1 MKTLELA
8 ITLGYIVVCILIGVW
23 VSRRVSES
31 SDDYWVAGR
40 KIGTFTNSW
49 ALMAALGSGGSI
61 LGVNGLAYKLG
72 IPYTFAMYAGAV
84 AGFPL
89 AAILV
94 ARQLRNFR
102 VRTVPEFL
110 DFRYNNKV
118 LNIIVPL
125 VILVCMEVYVVA
137 QLKAAG
143 VTAVYLL
150 GIPYK
155 TAVVLTALV
164 FTLYV
169 SIGGMW
175 AVTLTDV
182 LQGILMVTMV
192 VVVAIAVFMGFGG
205 FTSTVQQ
212 GAAAFPALGA
222 VVDKPV
228 ISYAGA
234 FLVWFIAACTVPHLV
249 MRVFTAR
256 DGHSARL
263 SLNYSMLIYA
273 VMIFFGVIA
282 IASAGHVLFPDL
294 QDADT
299 VFLKVLE
306 HYIPSRIMAGL
317 AVAAVMAAVMSTT
330 DALILAVSSAAVND
344 IYKKHFNPQ
353 ADEKTIFKMGLIMT
367 WVAGLLAVYF
377 ALNPPKLLTM
387 LYTAAVGL
395 LGSTLFAPIILGI
408 WWKKA
413 TAQGALWS
421 CISGGVSYLYLL
433 WFSSMPALSHVLVSV
448 PLSFVVFFVVSLA
461 TQSSIDP
468 QVLERVAIGHERE
481 LQVSEAQAQS

>member
-1 MKTLELA
+1 
-8 ITLGYIVVCILIGVW
+8 
-23 VSRRVSES
+23 
-31 SDDYWVAGR
+31 
-40 KIGTFTNSW
+40 
-49 ALMAALGSGGSI
+49 
-61 LGVNGLAYKLG
+61 
-72 IPYTFAMYAGAV
+72 
-84 AGFPL
+84 
-89 AAILV
+89 
-94 ARQLRNFR
+94 
-102 VRTVPEFL
+102 
-110 DFRYNNKV
+110 
-118 LNIIVPL
+118 
-125 VILVCMEVYVVA
+125 
-137 QLKAAG
+137 
-143 VTAVYLL
+143 
-150 GIPYK
+150 
-155 TAVVLTALV
+155 
-164 FTLYV
+164 
-169 SIGGMW
+169 MW